1 MAQMQVHVVSATRE
15 LYRGDA
21 TAVFARSTE
30 GQIGILPG
38 HQPVL
43 LALEISPVRVQQTDG
58 DEVTWAVHSGF
69 LEYRDER
76 LTVLADHAE
85 RPDEIDVERARSAR
99 DRALAHRDDPDY
111 EGNAEAEQRRAEIRL
126 DLASASY

>member
-1 MAQMQVHVVSATRE
+1 MAEMKVHVVSATRE

-21 TAVFARSTE
+21 NAVYARSTE
-30 GQIGILPG
+30 GEIGILPG

-58 DEVTWAVHSGF
+58 ETVTWAVHQGF
-69 LEYRDER
+69 LEYRDEE
-76 LTVLADHAE
+76 LTVLADVAE

-99 DRALAHRDDPDY
+99 DRAQQHLSDPEY
-111 EGNAEAEQRRAEIRL
+111 EGNARAELRRAEIRL
-126 DLASASY
+126 RLADEA